1 MDTSGASYL
10 LVLTHSRPVEALSQ
24 ARALLSRRP
33 AATEASMAH
42 QAAGIALRDL
52 GHIDEGLGELR
63 RALRSARASGDTQRQ
78 ADVRA
83 TLGLTMAKAGHTTRG
98 IAHLDQAVLL
108 ARGALAG
115 RVLMRRAAVLV
126 YIGRR
131 DEALRDQNQVV
142 AILRRH
148 DDLLWEARAR
158 SHRGLILLEMGQT
171 QRAESDFRH
180 AEELYAREGQE
191 WEHATARH
199 NRGLVAAASG
209 HVPEALQLL
218 AEADQCYERL
228 GTPMLDV
235 AIDRCAVLMSAGL
248 AADAYAETNAAI
260 TRHTESGIRR
270 SVKFAELLYS
280 SATTALA
287 AGDPKAA
294 TEQAEE
300 AAAMFARQ
308 RRARWLART
317 RLALVQARHAE
328 GDSSLSAYRLACS
341 AARQLEILGAEESPE
356 AHMLAGR
363 LALLR
368 GNPQAAERHLSD
380 AARRRTGPVVTQS
393 RAWLA
398 RALLAESR
406 GQDREM
412 LAACRRGLSIV
423 AECQQML
430 GASEMRA
437 AVTAYGSELAAIGQR
452 AALRRG
458 DARRL
463 LAWSERWRATTQTV
477 TPARPPA
484 DEELARDMS
493 ALREVSRR
501 LEYNPG
507 AAAQVTALRRER
519 KRLERAVRDRILQ
532 TPGLA
537 SQRARPV
544 SLPELRATLG
554 DGVLVE
560 LVEVDGVLHAVTVS
574 RSGLRLRTVGSVAD
588 VAREVLLARFLLQ
601 RLAGGRR
608 VPDAGQAVVRG
619 GELLEKAV
627 LGPAVQDLDA
637 GTIVV
642 IPSGRL
648 HAIPWGLMPALRGR
662 AVCVS
667 PSATAW
673 LRARST
679 PAPADRRVTLVRGP
693 GLPFA
698 EAEIKGLAGLYPQA
712 TVLAGGEATTGRVLA
727 GLNGSWLAH
736 IAAHGTFRVDNPLFS
751 DLRMEDGPLTVYD
764 IEGIPSAPY
773 RLVLSAC
780 DSGRAA
786 AVGADELLGVAS
798 SLMPLGTTGI
808 VAAILPVNDQATGP
822 VMTSLHEAVAAGSG
836 FPQALRAAR
845 EAATSTLE
853 LATACSFVA
862 LGS

>member
-1 MDTSGASYL
+1 MDTSEASYL
-10 LVLTHSRPVEALSQ
+10 LVLTHSRPAEALSQ
-24 ARALLSRRP
+24 ALALLSGRLP
-33 AATEASMAH
+33 AGEASIAH

-52 GHIDEGLGELR
+52 GHFDDGLTELR
-63 RALRSARASGDTQRQ
+63 RALRSARASSDAQREV
-78 ADVRA
+78 DVRA
-83 TLGLTMAKAGHTTRG
+83 TLGLTMAKAGDTSRG
-98 IAHLDQAVLL
+98 LAHLDQAVQL
-108 ARGALAG
+108 ARGGLAG
-115 RVLMRRAAVLV
+115 RVLMRRANAFLHV
-126 YIGRR
+126 GRR
-131 DEALRDQNQVV
+131 DEALRDYNHAV

-148 DDLLWEARAR
+148 GDALWEARSR
-158 SHRGLILLEMGQT
+158 VNRGLILLEMGHT
-171 QRAESDFRH
+171 RRADSDFRH
-180 AEELYAREGQE
+180 AERQYAQLGQDLELVI
-191 WEHATARH
+191 ARH
-199 NRGLVAAASG
+199 NRALVAAASG
-209 HVPEALQLL
+209 WVPEALRVL
-218 AEADQCYERL
+218 AEADLRYESL
-228 GTPMLDV
+228 GTPMIDV
-235 AIDRCAVLMSAGL
+235 AIDRCAVLLSAGL
-248 AADAYAETNAAI
+248 MADAHAETDTAI
-260 TRHTESGIRR
+260 QRHSAPGIRR
-270 SVKFAELLYS
+270 STRFAELLH
-280 SATTALA
+280 SAATAALA
-287 AGDPKAA
+287 AGDPEAA
-294 TEQAEE
+294 TERAEQA
-300 AAAMFARQ
+300 ARLFARQ
-308 RRARWLART
+308 RRERWSART
-317 RLALVQARHAE
+317 RLVLVQARHAE
-328 GDSSLSAYRLACS
+328 GDASLSAYRLACS
-341 AARQLEILGAEESPE
+341 VARQLDALRADEAPE
-356 AHMLAGR
+356 AHLLAGR
-363 LALLR
+363 MAMLR
-368 GNPQAAERHLSD
+368 GNPGSAVTHLSA
-380 AARRRTGPVVTQS
+380 AARRRTGPAVGRS

-398 RALLAESR
+398 RALMAESR
-406 GQDREM
+406 GQEPEM
-412 LAACRRGLSIV
+412 LAACRRGLAVV

-437 AVTAYGSELAAIGQR
+437 AVTAHGAELAAIGQR
-452 AALRRG
+452 AALRLG

-484 DEELARDMS
+484 DEELAREMS

-501 LEYNPG
+501 LAHNPG
-507 AAAQVTALRRER
+507 TAAQVTALRRER
-519 KRLERAVRDRILQ
+519 KRLERAVRDRILR
-532 TPGLA
+532 TPCLA
-537 SQRARPV
+537 SPRTRPA

-588 VAREVLLARFLLQ
+588 VAREVFLARFLLQ

-608 VPDAGQAVVRG
+608 VPDAGQAVIRA

-679 PAPADRRVTLVRGP
+679 PAPPDRRVTLVRGP

-712 TVLAGGEATTGRVLA
+712 TVLAGGDATTGQVLA

-751 DLRMEDGPLTVYD
+751 DLRLEDGPLTVYD

-773 RLVLSAC
+773 RLVLSSC
-780 DSGRAA
+780 DSGQAA
-786 AVGADELLGVAS
+786 AAGADELLGVAS